1 MPDAVSWLWPLS
13 CRNFAGGYAG
23 LRRTLR
29 RPVCGIFALFAH
41 FLTDLREFLLAVDFG
56 RAAVFGGEA
65 FEEGAPVY
73 EARLVD
79 DLVDRE
85 LRGRE
90 QLFGLG

>member
-1 MPDAVSWLWPLS
+1 MSGLLRLFP
-13 CRNFAGGYAG
+13 RGGVD
-23 LRRTLR
+23 LL
-29 RPVCGIFALFAH
+29 PH
-41 FLTDLREFLLAVDFG
+41 LREFLLAVDFG

-90 QLFGLG
+90 QLFGLGQPVLLDDVGGGWFRIPSRRR